1 MVRKKIFIFSSSR
14 AEYGLLKNLIKKN
27 NYNNLDI
34 KLVVT
39 GSHLSKKFGSTI
51 DEIKKDKVKIFK
63 TIKILSKDN
72 NISSSL
78 NYIDCFSKVD
88 KFFKFS
94 RPDLVILL
102 GDRFET
108 FAIANACN
116 FNKIK
121 ICHIQGGE
129 ITQGSMVHSPVV
141 MYRARGR

>member
-1 MVRKKIFIFSSSR
+1 M
-14 AEYGLLKNLIKKN
+14 
-27 NYNNLDI
+27 
-34 KLVVT
+34 
-39 GSHLSKKFGSTI
+39 
-51 DEIKKDKVKIFK
+51 KIFK

-129 ITQGSMVHSPVV
+129 ITQGSMDDFYRHAITKFSHIHFTATETARLVV
-141 MYRARGR
+141 KQLGENPKYIFNTGSLLLDNFKNSNKLNKNKLEKTLKIKLL